1 MYRSAMQV
9 FVKESGSALEF
20 YKEAFDAKVLGVYPN
35 ADGTLMH
42 SEIDVY
48 GQIIMISELTEE
60 NAVTGNTMMF
70 CLDFGEGKEAVVQKI
85 YNVLKDN
92 AKIDYPLG
100 PCDWSPLMVSLI
112 DKFGVNWCIFV

>member
-1 MYRSAMQV
+1 MQV
-9 FVKESGSALEF
+9 FVKDSGSALEF

-48 GQIIMISELTEE
+48 GQIMMISELTEE

-70 CLDFGEGKEAVVQKI
+70 CLDFGEGKEAIVQKI
-85 YNVLKDN
+85 YDTLKIG
-92 AKIDYPLG
+92 AKMI
-100 PCDWSPLMVSLI
+100 SPLSSCDYSPLQADLI
-112 DKFGVNWCIFV
+112 DKFGIRWCIWV